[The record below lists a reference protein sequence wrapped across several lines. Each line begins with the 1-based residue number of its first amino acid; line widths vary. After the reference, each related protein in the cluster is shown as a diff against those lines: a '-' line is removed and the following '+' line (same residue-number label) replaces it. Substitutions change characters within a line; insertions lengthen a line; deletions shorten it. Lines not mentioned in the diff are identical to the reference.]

1 MEKIMA
7 LQTGNQMLVLILT
20 VLLVGVII
28 LSAIYVIIMN
38 RLIDIYKQD
47 LSPTAKKKAER
58 IIKLLSFQLLFF
70 FIVIFSAMLK
80 IGLLVFG
87 WKVSANINLLINL
100 TIIVPF
106 LISQIINF
114 YTFIYSYRR
123 FLRP

>member
-1 MEKIMA
+1 MA